1 MSNTRA
7 FYTTLMPIIILLLV
21 DSKNTFCSVELYNFA
36 SSGGIDYGNIGVMY
50 NVKDGA
56 NFDFAIFR
64 YDNNIIMF
72 LVHIVRVCYGSIY
85 GA

>member
-7 FYTTLMPIIILLLV
+7 FYTTLMPIIMLLLV
-21 DSKNTFCSVELYNFA
+21 DSKNIFCSVELYNFA

-56 NFDFAIFR
+56 NFDFVLFR
-64 YDNNIIMF
+64 YDVIVF
-72 LVHIVRVCYGSIY
+72 LFHMVRVCYGSIY